1 MFDKLYESLGD
12 NTVAITIISISLIL
26 FLGFLATRI
35 TKKLRLPNVTA
46 YVGVG
51 VIMGPFCLDVIP
63 SSVITGSAFISDIA
77 LAFISFGIGEFFK
90 IGIIRKNIKSI
101 TVITLMGIAVTSVL
115 IFILTFFI
123 FKLSLA
129 VSIVLASISFV
140 VSPVSTAMTIR
151 QKDGKGDF
159 VENLLSV
166 IACKDIFGLI
176 FFSIAISIGAGLSLG
191 SVTVGSVARPILLN
205 VFMMGFGFVSGLV
218 LKALMAR
225 RSNDNRLIVSIAL
238 LFMLCAVGSMLGVSP
253 LLGCMIMGA
262 VYVNISEDEK
272 LFKQLRYFSPPILLI
287 YFVRSGL
294 NFDLKALTTTGVTAI
309 PLIVLCLVYIL
320 VQFVGKYLGAYA
332 GASLM
337 KKPKEFTKN
346 FGLALLPQA
355 GIAIGLSELASRYL
369 TGEDGTVVKTI
380 IISVG
385 LICEIFGPVL
395 ADFALRKSGSYGA
408 EETVIDENA
417 LKQYRH
423 EELVKKLNDIK
434 QEISVSNY
442 ARSEYEEAFMDL
454 DEEEYFIP
462 KNRKFRNRR

>member
-1 MFDKLYESLGD
+1 MFDKLYESLGN
-12 NTVAITIISISLIL
+12 NTVAIVIISISLIL
-26 FLGFLATRI
+26 FLGFLATRL
-35 TKKLRLPNVTA
+35 TKMLKLPNVTA

-51 VIMGPFCLDVIP
+51 ILMGPFCLDVIP
-63 SSVITGSAFISDIA
+63 KTVILNSAFISDIA
-77 LAFISFGIGEFFK
+77 LAFISFGVGEFFK
-90 IGIIRKNIKSI
+90 VGVIKKNVKSI
-101 TVITLMGIAVTSVL
+101 AVITLTGIAVTSIL
-115 IFILTFFI
+115 IFILTYFI
-123 FKLSLA
+123 FGLSLA
-129 VSIVLASISFV
+129 VSIILASISFV

-166 IACKDIFGLI
+166 IACKDILGLI

-191 SVTVGSVARPILLN
+191 SVTFGSVLKPILLN
-205 VFMMGFGFVSGLV
+205 AFMMGLGAVSGFV
-218 LKALMAR
+218 LKALMAK

-238 LFMLCAVGSMLGVSP
+238 LFLLCGAGSMLGVSP

-262 VYVNISEDEK
+262 VYINVSGDEK
-272 LFKQLRYFSPPILLI
+272 LFKQIRYFSPPILLI

-294 NFDLKALTTTGVTAI
+294 NFDLKALTTAGITPI
-309 PLIVLCLVYIL
+309 PLIVLCLIFIV
-320 VQFVGKYLGAYA
+320 VQFIGKYAGSYVGAT
-332 GASLM
+332 LM
-337 KKPKEFTKN
+337 KKPKEFTRN

-369 TGEDGTVVKTI
+369 SGADGTVVKTI

-408 EETVIDENA
+408 EETIIDEEEG
-417 LKQYRH
+417 KRRRH

-434 QEISVSNY
+434 SEITISDYV
-442 ARSEYEEAFMDL
+442 RSDNEEAFMEL
-454 DEEEYFIP
+454 EEEEYFIP
-462 KNRKFRNRR
+462 KNNRFRNRR